1 MTFEWPLGLVALLA
15 VPLAVILYVLLDR
28 RRSEEIARFATPA
41 LYPAVVARAPGRL
54 RHLPA
59 AALLVGLAA
68 MLVGV
73 ARPHATIS
81 VPREEATVVLA
92 IDVSRSMTA
101 TDVQPSRLRAAQAA
115 AARFVEQVPER
126 FRIGVVAFADRAN
139 VVAPPTD
146 DRDVVRAALGQVSA
160 GEGTALGEAIQLS
173 LQAARSVSAGDGG
186 GRQREPPPPASVLLI
201 SDGAQT
207 QGRVTPV
214 QAARRAR
221 AARIPVYTVSLGTS
235 EGIVERTLT
244 GGFTERIRVPPDPA
258 ALRQVAVLSRGEF
271 FTAPDDE
278 RLRRV
283 YEELGSRL
291 GHRNKEAE
299 ITVAFAGAGL
309 GLALV
314 AGALSTLLFRR
325 VP

>member
-1 MTFEWPLGLVALLA
+1 VSFEWPLGLVALLA
-15 VPLAVILYVLLDR
+15 VPLAVVLYVLLDR
-28 RRSEEIARFATPA
+28 RRGEEIGRFASPA

-54 RHLPA
+54 RHVPA
-59 AALLVGLAA
+59 VALLVALAA

-81 VPREEATVVLA
+81 VPREEATIVLA
-92 IDVSRSMTA
+92 LDVSRSMTA
-101 TDVQPSRLRAAQAA
+101 EDVPPTRLRAAQAA
-115 AARFVEQVPER
+115 ARRFVEQVPER

-139 VVAPPTD
+139 VVAPPTE
-146 DRDVVRAALGQVSA
+146 DRDVVAAALGQVSA
-160 GEGTALGEAIQLS
+160 GEGTALGEAIQLA
-173 LQAARSVSAGDGG
+173 LQAARSVPAGTGRAEGG
-186 GRQREPPPPASVLLI
+186 EPPPASVLLI

-207 QGRVTPV
+207 QGRITPV

-221 AARIPVYTVSLGTS
+221 AAGVPVYTVSLGTA

-244 GGFTERIRVPPDPA
+244 GGFTERIRVPPDPT
-258 ALRQVAVLSRGEF
+258 ALRQVAVTSRGEF
-271 FTAPDDE
+271 FSAPDDE

-291 GHRNKEAE
+291 GHRDKEAE

-309 GLALV
+309 ALALV
-314 AGALSTLLFRR
+314 AGALSTLLFKRL
-325 VP
+325 P